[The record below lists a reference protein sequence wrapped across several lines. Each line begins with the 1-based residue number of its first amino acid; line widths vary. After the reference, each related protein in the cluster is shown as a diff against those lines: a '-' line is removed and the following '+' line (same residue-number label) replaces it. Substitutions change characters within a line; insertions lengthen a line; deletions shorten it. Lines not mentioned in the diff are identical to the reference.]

1 MVTPMMRHLPRT
13 VVGNFNV
20 FNVSPLVNV
29 FNVYTIIINLW
40 DCLKFSLSSEM
51 TFQKSTMYDAN
62 KVLFNIFEE
71 NNFCRPLVRKKIEDD
86 NSHFQKNRVSL
97 VPREFRSSSN
107 REKDVTFKNVN
118 DKTKFKSQSQL
129 DQVTFLFDLK
139 LKINICV

>member
-13 VVGNFNV
+13 VVGN

-71 NNFCRPLVRKKIEDD
+71 NNFCRPLGEE
-86 NSHFQKNRVSL
+86 KNR
-97 VPREFRSSSN
+97 RR
-107 REKDVTFKNVN
+107 
-118 DKTKFKSQSQL
+118 
-129 DQVTFLFDLK
+129 
-139 LKINICV
+139 

>member
-1 MVTPMMRHLPRT
+1 M
-13 VVGNFNV
+13 
-20 FNVSPLVNV
+20 
-29 FNVYTIIINLW
+29 
-40 DCLKFSLSSEM
+40 
-51 TFQKSTMYDAN
+51 
-62 KVLFNIFEE
+62 
-71 NNFCRPLVRKKIEDD
+71 RKKIEDD

-129 DQVTFLFDLK
+129 DQVTFLLDLK